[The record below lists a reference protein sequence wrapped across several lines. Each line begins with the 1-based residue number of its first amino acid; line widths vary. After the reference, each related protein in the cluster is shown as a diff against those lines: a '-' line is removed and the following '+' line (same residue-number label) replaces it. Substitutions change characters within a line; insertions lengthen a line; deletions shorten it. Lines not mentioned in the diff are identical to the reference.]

1 MSVLQRTQRPRKRRN
16 SALNPTLDKIRASE
30 QELNRTGTEF
40 LKIDIATA
48 LIFAKTAL
56 DTDDGAKKRR
66 NQKSARKAYD
76 TILRL
81 AKKITLTDQ
90 DAKKLQQELRRLKT
104 DLIQLGEAF

>member
-1 MSVLQRTQRPRKRRN
+1 MSVLQRTPRSRKRRN
-16 SALNPTLDKIRASE
+16 PVLNPTVAKIRASE

-40 LKIDIATA
+40 LKIDVATA
-48 LIFAKTAL
+48 QTFAKIAL
-56 DTDDGAKKRR
+56 DTEDPAKKRR

-81 AKKITLTDQ
+81 AKKITLSDQ
-90 DAKKLQQELRRLKT
+90 DVSKLEQELRRLKA